1 MLDDGSYFMN
11 VFQPFLS
18 LLTLP
23 LGLVDLGLRVYKFAS
38 LYTLA
43 LAGMFNPEDSDNNS
57 HPSGLGT

>member
-18 LLTLP
+18 LPTLP
-23 LGLVDLGLRVYKFAS
+23 LGLVDLGLRVYKLAS

-43 LAGMFNPEDSDNNS
+43 LVGKFKP
-57 HPSGLGT
+57 